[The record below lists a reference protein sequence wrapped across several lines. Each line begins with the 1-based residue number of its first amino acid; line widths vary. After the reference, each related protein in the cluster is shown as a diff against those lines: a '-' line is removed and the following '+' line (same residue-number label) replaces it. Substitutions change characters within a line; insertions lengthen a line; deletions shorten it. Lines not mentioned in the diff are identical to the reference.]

1 MIPNR
6 TTTLRDQ
13 LLNDVAPEQMPAVR
27 AAARRFADRINVA
40 IAAAAESVHRTRGVP
55 LETALDHA
63 TDICLRHLA
72 THEPDEFERYARAM
86 TILHDDLSALP
97 PCAE

>member
-1 MIPNR
+1 MTSNR

-13 LLNDVAPEQMPAVR
+13 LLKDVAPEHIPAVR
-27 AAARRFADRINVA
+27 AAARRVADRVNAA
-40 IAAAAESVHRTRGVP
+40 IAAAAESVHHTRSAP

-63 TDICLRHLA
+63 TEICLRYLA

-86 TILHDDLSALP
+86 TIL
-97 PCAE
+97 